1 MSHAKHCLVLGG
13 RGFIGSHLVD
23 ALLAAGHR
31 VRCFDRPN
39 VKRLDEPSSVGVNPL
54 GNFELFEGDLGND
67 ADIAQALT
75 GCDVCF
81 HLISTTLPQSSNAD
95 PVFDIESNL
104 IGTLRLLKRAV
115 QAKVGKIVFVSSGG
129 TVYGIPQ
136 HTPINERHPTNPL
149 CSYGIAK
156 LAIEKYLHLFRELH
170 GLNYTIL
177 RLANPFGER
186 QRTHASQGAVAVF
199 VGKALRGETIDI
211 WGDGT
216 VIRDYIHIADVAS
229 ALLAAMDHDEAN
241 DVFNIGSGQGLSLN
255 DILDAIESVTGH
267 PTQRNYLPGRT
278 FDVPVNY
285 LDISHARRHLGW
297 TPTVSFAE
305 GLRRF
310 VAWVKQNES

>member
-1 MSHAKHCLVLGG
+1 M
-13 RGFIGSHLVD
+13 
-23 ALLAAGHR
+23 
-31 VRCFDRPN
+31 
-39 VKRLDEPSSVGVNPL
+39 
-54 GNFELFEGDLGND
+54 
-67 ADIAQALT
+67 
-75 GCDVCF
+75 
-81 HLISTTLPQSSNAD
+81 
-95 PVFDIESNL
+95 
-104 IGTLRLLKRAV
+104 
-115 QAKVGKIVFVSSGG
+115 
-129 TVYGIPQ
+129 
-136 HTPINERHPTNPL
+136 
-149 CSYGIAK
+149 
-156 LAIEKYLHLFRELH
+156 H

-216 VIRDYIHIADVAS
+216 VVRDYIHIADVAS

-297 TPTVSFAE
+297 TPTVSTTD
-305 GLRRF
+305 RKS
-310 VAWVKQNES
+310 VV

>member
-1 MSHAKHCLVLGG
+1 MNYHKHCLVLGG

-23 ALLAAGHR
+23 ALLAERCH

-39 VKRLDEPSSVGVNPL
+39 IKPLENRLL
-54 GNFELFEGDLGND
+54 GDTSPAANFKLIEGDLGSD
-67 ADIAQALT
+67 SDIASALE

-81 HLISTTLPQSSNAD
+81 HLISTTLPQTSNAD
-95 PVFDIESNL
+95 PVFDIETNL
-104 IGTLRLLKRAV
+104 ISTLRLLNRAV

-129 TVYGIPQ
+129 TVYGAP
-136 HTPINERHPTNPL
+136 HKTPIDETHPTNPI

-156 LAIEKYLHLFRELH
+156 LAIEKYLHLFHELH
-170 GLNYTIL
+170 GLDYTIL

-186 QRTHASQGAVAVF
+186 QRTRANQGAVAVF

-216 VIRDYIHIADVAS
+216 VVRDYIYIADVVS
-229 ALLAAMDHDEAN
+229 ALLAAMARDDAN
-241 DVFNIGSGQGLSLN
+241 DVFNIGSGRGLSLN
-255 DILDAIESVTGH
+255 AILDTIESVTGQS
-267 PTQRNYLPGRT
+267 TRRNYLPGRA

-285 LDISHARRHLGW
+285 LDIKRAGERLDWR
-297 TPTVSFAE
+297 PKIPFEE

-310 VAWVKQNES
+310 IAWAKQHGL

>member
-1 MSHAKHCLVLGG
+1 MNHSKLCLVLGG

-39 VKRLDEPSSVGVNPL
+39 VKPL
-54 GNFELFEGDLGND
+54 GEDFLANANFASSFQLVEGDLSSD
-67 ADIAQALT
+67 SDIAHALE

-95 PVFDIESNL
+95 PVFDVESNL
-104 IGTLRLLKRAV
+104 VGTLRLLKRAV
-115 QAKVGKIVFVSSGG
+115 EAKVDKVVFASSGG
-129 TVYGIPQ
+129 TVYGVPQ
-136 HTPINERHPTNPL
+136 SVPIDETHPTDPI

-156 LAIEKYLHLFRELH
+156 LAIEKYLRLFHELH
-170 GLNYTIL
+170 GLNYTVL

-186 QRTHASQGAVAVF
+186 QRINASQGAVAVF

-216 VIRDYIHIADVAS
+216 VVRDYIYIADVVA
-229 ALLAAMDHDEAN
+229 ALLTAMTHDNAGG
-241 DVFNIGSGQGLSLN
+241 VFNIGSGRGLSLN
-255 DILDAIESVTGH
+255 DILDAIESVTGR
-267 PTQRNYLPGRT
+267 PTQRNYLAGRA

-285 LDISHARRHLGW
+285 LSIERARQRLDW
-297 TPTVSFAE
+297 TPAFSFEE
-305 GLRRF
+305 GLHRF
-310 VAWVKQNES
+310 IAWANRNR